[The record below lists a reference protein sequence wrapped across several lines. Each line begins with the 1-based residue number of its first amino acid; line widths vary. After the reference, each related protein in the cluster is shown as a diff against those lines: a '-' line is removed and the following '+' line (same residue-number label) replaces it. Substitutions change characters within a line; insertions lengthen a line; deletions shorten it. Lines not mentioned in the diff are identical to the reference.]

1 MCRRRPRSVSWQT
14 QSAVLSG
21 CIAMLVSC
29 CARRL
34 QKPSSQVSSALHVYC
49 LHRQSYLNMS
59 LECQVSTLCSSM
71 STQQEWRRAVLILL

>member
-34 QKPSSQVSSALHVYC
+34 QKPSSQVSSALRVYC
-49 LHRQSYLNMS
+49 LHRQYHLNMS
-59 LECQVSTLCSSM
+59 LECQVSTLCTSM
-71 STQQEWRRAVLILL
+71 STQQEWWRAVLIPL